1 MNTAYW
7 KSSRTLER
15 LSQTMQKS
23 NAAYLES
30 YCQPTILGKSFPSLK
45 PVHSFRFKRKVS
57 EVEGNSMNALEVAMT
72 TKLVLLVDNE
82 ANVREIV
89 QACLQ
94 DLGGWDVQLAA
105 SAQEGL
111 DTAVA
116 VQPDAIVLDI
126 SMLEIDGLT
135 FLQKLR
141 ANPVTQL
148 IPVVLLTAKA
158 RWFTPHQLQSFGVAG
173 AIAKPFNP
181 ISLSNE
187 IANALGW

>member
-1 MNTAYW
+1 
-7 KSSRTLER
+7 
-15 LSQTMQKS
+15 
-23 NAAYLES
+23 
-30 YCQPTILGKSFPSLK
+30 
-45 PVHSFRFKRKVS
+45 
-57 EVEGNSMNALEVAMT
+57 MT

-82 ANVREIV
+82 ANVREVV

-94 DLGGWDVQLAA
+94 DLGGWDVQSVA

-111 DTAVA
+111 DRAVA

-126 SMLEIDGLT
+126 SMPGIDSFT
-135 FLQKLR
+135 FLQQLR

-158 RWFTPHQLQSFGVAG
+158 RWFTPHQLQSVGVVG

-181 ISLSNE
+181 ISLTNQ
-187 IANALGW
+187 IASALGW

>member
-1 MNTAYW
+1 MNTAHW
-7 KSSRTLER
+7 KSPPTLER
-15 LSQTMQKS
+15 LSQAMQKS
-23 NAAYLES
+23 NAAFWES
-30 YCQPTILGKSFPSLK
+30 YCQPTIFGESFASLK
-45 PVHSFRFKRKVS
+45 PLHRFRFNPNVS
-57 EVEGNSMNALEVAMT
+57 EAEWNCMNAQEVAMT

-82 ANVREIV
+82 ANVREVV

-94 DLGGWDVQLAA
+94 DLGGWDVQSVA

-111 DTAVA
+111 DTAVT

-126 SMLEIDGLT
+126 SMLEIDGLA

-141 ANPVTQL
+141 ANPLTQL

-158 RWFTPHQLQSFGVAG
+158 RWFTAQQLQSFGVAG

-181 ISLSNE
+181 ISLTNQ
-187 IANALGW
+187 IAKALGW

>member
-1 MNTAYW
+1 MNTARW
-7 KSSRTLER
+7 KSPPTLEQ
-15 LSQTMQKS
+15 LSQARQKS
-23 NAAYLES
+23 NAAFLES
-30 YCQPTILGKSFPSLK
+30 YYQPTILVESFASLK
-45 PVHSFRFKRKVS
+45 PVHSFRFKPNVS
-57 EVEGNSMNALEVAMT
+57 EAERICMNAQEVAMT

-82 ANVREIV
+82 ANVREVV

-94 DLGGWDVQLAA
+94 DLGGWEVQSVA

-111 DTAVA
+111 DRAVA

-126 SMLEIDGLT
+126 SMPGIDGFA
-135 FLQKLR
+135 FLQQLR

-158 RWFTPHQLQSFGVAG
+158 RWFSPQQLQPFGVAG

-181 ISLSNE
+181 VSLTNE
-187 IANALGW
+187 IAKAIGW

>member
-1 MNTAYW
+1 MNTAHW
-7 KSSRTLER
+7 KPPLTLER
-15 LSQTMQKS
+15 LSKAMQKS
-23 NAAYLES
+23 NAAFWES
-30 YCQPTILGKSFPSLK
+30 DCQPTISVESFASLK
-45 PVHSFRFKRKVS
+45 PAHRFRFKPNVS
-57 EVEGNSMNALEVAMT
+57 EAKWNCMKALEVAMT

-82 ANVREIV
+82 ANVREVV

-94 DLGGWDVQLAA
+94 DLGGWDVQSVA
-105 SAQEGL
+105 SVQEGL

-126 SMLEIDGLT
+126 SMLEIDGLA

-141 ANPVTQL
+141 ANPITQL

-181 ISLSNE
+181 ISLTNE

>member
-1 MNTAYW
+1 
-7 KSSRTLER
+7 
-15 LSQTMQKS
+15 MQKS
-23 NAAYLES
+23 NAAFVES
-30 YCQPTILGKSFPSLK
+30 YCQPTICVESFASLQ
-45 PVHSFRFKRKVS
+45 PAHSFRFKPKVS
-57 EVEGNSMNALEVAMT
+57 EVEGNCMNELEVAMF

-82 ANVREIV
+82 ANVREVV

-94 DLGGWDVQLAA
+94 DLGGWDVQSVA

-126 SMLEIDGLT
+126 SMLEIDGLA

-158 RWFTPHQLQSFGVAG
+158 RWFTAQQLQSFGVAG

-181 ISLSNE
+181 ISLTNQ

>member
-1 MNTAYW
+1 
-7 KSSRTLER
+7 
-15 LSQTMQKS
+15 MQKS

-30 YCQPTILGKSFPSLK
+30 YCQPTLLGKSFPSLK
-45 PVHSFRFKRKVS
+45 PVQRFRFKRKVS
-57 EVEGNSMNALEVAMT
+57 EVEGNSMNAREVAMT

-82 ANVREIV
+82 ANVREV
-89 QACLQ
+89 VKACLQ
-94 DLGGWDVQLAA
+94 DLGGWDVHSVA
-105 SAQEGL
+105 SAKEGL
-111 DTAVA
+111 DRAVA

-126 SMLEIDGLT
+126 SMPGGDGFS
-135 FLQKLR
+135 FLQQLR

-158 RWFTPHQLQSFGVAG
+158 RWFTPNQLQPFGVAG

-181 ISLSNE
+181 ISLTNQ

>member
-1 MNTAYW
+1 
-7 KSSRTLER
+7 
-15 LSQTMQKS
+15 MQKS
-23 NAAYLES
+23 NAAFLES
-30 YCQPTILGKSFPSLK
+30 YCQPTIWVESFASLK
-45 PVHSFRFKRKVS
+45 PVQRFRFNPKVS
-57 EVEGNSMNALEVAMT
+57 EVDWNCMNALEVAMIA
-72 TKLVLLVDNE
+72 KLVLLVDNE
-82 ANVREIV
+82 ANVREVV

-94 DLGGWDVQLAA
+94 DLGGWDVQSVA

-111 DTAVA
+111 DRAVA
-116 VQPDAIVLDI
+116 VQPDAIVLDV
-126 SMLEIDGLT
+126 SMLEIDGLA

-181 ISLSNE
+181 ILLTNE

>member
-1 MNTAYW
+1 
-7 KSSRTLER
+7 
-15 LSQTMQKS
+15 
-23 NAAYLES
+23 
-30 YCQPTILGKSFPSLK
+30 
-45 PVHSFRFKRKVS
+45 
-57 EVEGNSMNALEVAMT
+57 MT

-82 ANVREIV
+82 ANVREVV

-94 DLGGWDVQLAA
+94 DLGGWDVQSVA

-126 SMLEIDGLT
+126 SMPGIDS

-181 ISLSNE
+181 ASLTNE
-187 IANALGW
+187 IAKALGW

>member
-1 MNTAYW
+1 MSVLEMAMN
-7 KSSRTLER
+7 
-15 LSQTMQKS
+15 
-23 NAAYLES
+23 
-30 YCQPTILGKSFPSLK
+30 
-45 PVHSFRFKRKVS
+45 
-57 EVEGNSMNALEVAMT
+57 

-94 DLGGWDVQLAA
+94 DLGGWDVHSVA
-105 SAQEGL
+105 STQEGL
-111 DTAVA
+111 DKAVA

-158 RWFTPHQLQSFGVAG
+158 RWFNQHQLQSFGVAG

-181 ISLSNE
+181 ISLTHE
-187 IANALGW
+187 ITNALGW

>member
-1 MNTAYW
+1 
-7 KSSRTLER
+7 
-15 LSQTMQKS
+15 
-23 NAAYLES
+23 
-30 YCQPTILGKSFPSLK
+30 
-45 PVHSFRFKRKVS
+45 
-57 EVEGNSMNALEVAMT
+57 MT

-82 ANVREIV
+82 ANVREVV

-94 DLGGWDVQLAA
+94 DLGGWDVQSVA

-116 VQPDAIVLDI
+116 VQPDAIVLDS

-141 ANPVTQL
+141 ANPVTQF

-158 RWFTPHQLQSFGVAG
+158 RWFTPRQLQSFGVTG

-181 ISLSNE
+181 ASLTNE

>member
-1 MNTAYW
+1 MNTAHW
-7 KSSRTLER
+7 KSPLTLEG
-15 LSQTMQKS
+15 LSRAMQKS
-23 NAAYLES
+23 NAAFLES
-30 YCQPTILGKSFPSLK
+30 YCQPTILVESFASLK
-45 PVHSFRFKRKVS
+45 PVQRFGFNPKVS

-82 ANVREIV
+82 ANVREVV

-94 DLGGWDVQLAA
+94 DLGGWDVQSVA
-105 SAQEGL
+105 SAKEGL

-126 SMLEIDGLT
+126 SMLEIDGLA

-148 IPVVLLTAKA
+148 IPIVLLTAKA

-181 ISLSNE
+181 LSLTNE

>member
-1 MNTAYW
+1 M
-7 KSSRTLER
+7 LER
-15 LSQTMQKS
+15 LSEATQQS
-23 NAAYLES
+23 NATLLES
-30 YCQPTILGKSFPSLK
+30 YCQPTISAESFASLK
-45 PVHSFRFKRKVS
+45 PVQQFRFNPKVS
-57 EVEGNSMNALEVAMT
+57 EVDWNSMNAMEVAMV
-72 TKLVLLVDNE
+72 TKLVLLVDDE

-94 DLGGWDVQLAA
+94 DLGGWDVQSVA

-111 DTAVA
+111 DTAAA
-116 VQPDAIVLDI
+116 VQPDAIVLDSSI
-126 SMLEIDGLT
+126 LEIDGLA

-141 ANPVTQL
+141 ANPLTQL

-158 RWFTPHQLQSFGVAG
+158 RWFTPHQLESVGVAG

-181 ISLSNE
+181 ISLTNE

>member
-1 MNTAYW
+1 MNTAHW
-7 KSSRTLER
+7 KSPRTLEG

-23 NAAYLES
+23 NATFLES
-30 YCQPTILGKSFPSLK
+30 YCQPTILVESFASLK
-45 PVHSFRFKRKVS
+45 PVHRFRTKPNVS
-57 EVEGNSMNALEVAMT
+57 EAEWNCMNALEVAMT

-82 ANVREIV
+82 ANVREVV

-94 DLGGWDVQLAA
+94 DLGGWDVQSVA

-126 SMLEIDGLT
+126 SMPGIDS

-181 ISLSNE
+181 ASLTNE
-187 IANALGW
+187 IAKALGW